1 MPRIYFGFPLNKSV
15 FDDLVGQEHIIE
27 ILQGAVA
34 ASRTGEESQE
44 MTHAWV
50 FTGPPGSG
58 RSSAAVAFAQAL
70 ICPNNGCGTCDDCN
84 SAKTHGHPDVEII
97 RTEGLSIKVEEVRE
111 LLTRVA
117 WAPSMGGWRVVV
129 MEDAD
134 RLTESAANAL
144 LKAIE
149 EPGTRTVW
157 LLCAPTLHDVLT
169 TIRSR
174 CRHLQLRTPSLEAVT
189 NVLINRDHIAPG
201 MADFAARVSQGHIG
215 RAKYLATNE
224 SVRSNRKTIMQLPLQ
239 LGSLAAAFLAAQTL
253 VDLATTEANATSDER
268 DEKEVE
274 KLQEAYG
281 KGATGRG
288 MATGGAKAV
297 KELEKEQKSRSTRMV
312 RDSIDG
318 ALLDIATFYRD
329 VMMVQSGNIDS
340 MINTDMREQI
350 ESYAANSPSHSTINK
365 INAIMD
371 ARENLARNSAPLVT
385 CEALMCQLA
394 RK

>member
-1 MPRIYFGFPLNKSV
+1 MATVYEN
-15 FDDLVGQEHIIE
+15 LVGQEHITT

-34 ASRTGEESQE
+34 ASRTGVETQE
-44 MTHAWV
+44 MTHAWL

-70 ICPNNGCGTCDDCN
+70 ICPDQGCGACN
-84 SAKTHGHPDVEII
+84 ECQSAKNGSHPDVEII

-134 RLTESAANAL
+134 RLTESAANAM

-157 LLCAPTLHDVLT
+157 LLCAPTLHDVLP

-174 CRHLQLRTPSLEAVT
+174 CRHIQLHTPGDAAVAQ
-189 NVLINRDHIAPG
+189 VLINRDGISPA
-201 MADFAARVSQGHIG
+201 MAQFAARVSQGHIG
-215 RAKYLATNE
+215 RAKYLALNE
-224 SVRSNRKTIMQLPLQ
+224 SVRSTRTTIMNLPLQ
-239 LGSLAAAFLAAQTL
+239 LNSLAAAFKAAQTL
-253 VDLATTEANATSDER
+253 VDLATNQANESAGARDER
-268 DEKEVE
+268 EIAA
-274 KLQEAYG
+274 LQEAYG

-288 MATGGAKAV
+288 MASGAAKAV
-297 KELEKEQKSRSTRMV
+297 KELEKEQKSRATRMV

-329 VMMVQSGNIDS
+329 VMMVQSGSVEAI
-340 MINTDMREQI
+340 INTDMADAI
-350 ESYAANSPSHSTINK
+350 HAYAAKHPKHTTVDKMS
-365 INAIMD
+365 AIMD
-371 ARENLARNSAPLVT
+371 ARISLSHNAAPLLT
-385 CEALMCQLA
+385 CEALMCRLA
-394 RK
+394 KA